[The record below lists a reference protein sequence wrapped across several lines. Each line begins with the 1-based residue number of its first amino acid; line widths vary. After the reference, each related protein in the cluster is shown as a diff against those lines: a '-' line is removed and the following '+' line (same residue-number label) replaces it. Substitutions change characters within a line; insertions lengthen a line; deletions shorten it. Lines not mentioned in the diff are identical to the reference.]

1 MWCATLWLSRQP
13 RGADF
18 IKRMILA
25 QGRSVQSIERGN
37 QRGTYRQSIEL
48 PIAVEIAGLP
58 APVYGTLINISETGC
73 RIRSLILIDRNR
85 DVSFELKRP
94 GHTAIHLRGKVV
106 SRATPP
112 TGGGYEYGIT
122 FKQTNSEKTAL
133 SKEIQEMQ
141 RREAAARA
149 DARPTTVGST
159 APAIAKSGKQRRGSV
174 RTMVGFPLRFRVT
187 GKPAMTAEA
196 NDVSTGGLRLITPE
210 KFENGTMVEMRFTL
224 PNSVLWVYPA
234 AEDRTEITP
243 FGPRR
248 IRIPDNRRSFEEM
261 IVHGR
266 IVTRFAPNRDREV
279 YGVQFTDI
287 DGYQR
292 EEVARFTHAVQL
304 AKLRSE

>member
-1 MWCATLWLSRQP
+1 MYGDALWLSRQP
-13 RGADF
+13 RGTDF

-25 QGRSVQSIERGN
+25 QGRPVQSIERGN
-37 QRGTYRQSIEL
+37 QRRTYRQSIEL
-48 PIAVEIAGLP
+48 PIAVEIDGLP
-58 APVYGTLINISETGC
+58 APVYGTLVNISETGC
-73 RIRSLILIDRNR
+73 RIRSLILIDRDR

-112 TGGGYEYGIT
+112 SGGGYEYGIT
-122 FKQTNSEKTAL
+122 FKLTNSEKAVL
-133 SKEIQEMQ
+133 NKEIQEMQ

-149 DARPTTVGST
+149 DTRPTTTGST
-159 APAIAKSGKQRRGSV
+159 TPAVSAKQRRGSV
-174 RTMVGFPLRFRVT
+174 RTLVGFPVRYRIA
-187 GKPAMTAEA
+187 GRPAMTAEA

-210 KFENGTMVEMRFTL
+210 KLEHGTMVELRFTL

-266 IVTRFAPNRDREV
+266 IVSRFAPNRDREV

>member
-1 MWCATLWLSRQP
+1 
-13 RGADF
+13 
-18 IKRMILA
+18 MILA

-48 PIAVEIAGLP
+48 PIAVEIDGLP

-73 RIRSLILIDRNR
+73 RIRSLILIDRDR

-94 GHTAIHLRGKVV
+94 GHRAIHLRGKVV
-106 SRATPP
+106 SRSTPP
-112 TGGGYEYGIT
+112 TLGGYEYGIT
-122 FKQTNSEKTAL
+122 FKQTNSERATL

-149 DARPTTVGST
+149 DTRPATVGATGAS
-159 APAIAKSGKQRRGSV
+159 AAARAAKQRRGSV
-174 RTMVGFPLRFRVT
+174 RTLVGFPVRYRIP
-187 GKPAMTAEA
+187 GRPAMTAEA
-196 NDVSTGGLRLITPE
+196 NDVSTGGLRLITAD
-210 KFENGTMVEMRFTL
+210 KLENGTLVELRFTL

-248 IRIPDNRRSFEEM
+248 IRIPDNRRAFEEM

-266 IVTRFAPNRDREV
+266 VVSRFAPNRDREV

>member
-1 MWCATLWLSRQP
+1 MVKQAAG
-13 RGADF
+13 GADF
-18 IKRMILA
+18 IKRMLLA

-37 QRGTYRQSIEL
+37 QRGTYRHSIEL

-73 RIRSLILIDRNR
+73 RLRSLILIDRER
-85 DVSFELKRP
+85 DVGFELKRP
-94 GHTAIHLRGKVV
+94 GHPAIRLRGKVV
-106 SRATPP
+106 SRSTPP
-112 TGGGYEYGIT
+112 AGGGYEYGVT
-122 FKQTNSEKTAL
+122 FTLTKSEKAVL
-133 SKEIQEMQ
+133 GKEIQEMQ
-141 RREAAARA
+141 RREALARA
-149 DARPTTVGST
+149 ESRPTTVGST
-159 APAIAKSGKQRRGSV
+159 APQLVKAAKQRRGSV
-174 RTMVGFPLRFRVT
+174 RTLIGFPVRYRIP
-187 GKPAMTAEA
+187 GRPAMTAEA

-210 KFENGTMVEMRFTL
+210 KLENGTMVELRFTL

-248 IRIPDNRRSFEEM
+248 IRIPDNRRSFENM

-266 IVTRFAPNRDREV
+266 IVSRFAPNRDREV

-304 AKLRSE
+304 AKLRAE

>member
-1 MWCATLWLSRQP
+1 
-13 RGADF
+13 
-18 IKRMILA
+18 MILA
-25 QGRSVQSIERGN
+25 QGRSAQAIERGN

-48 PIAVEIAGLP
+48 PIAVEVDGLP

-73 RIRSLILIDRNR
+73 RIRSLILIDRDR

-94 GHTAIHLRGKVV
+94 GHPAIHLRGKVV
-106 SRATPP
+106 SRSTPP
-112 TGGGYEYGIT
+112 AGGGYEYGIT
-122 FKQTNSEKTAL
+122 FKQTNTEKSVL

-149 DARPTTVGST
+149 DARPSPATVGST
-159 APAIAKSGKQRRGSV
+159 ADLAKMGKQRRGSV
-174 RTMVGFPLRFRVT
+174 RTLVGFPVRYRIP
-187 GKPAMTAEA
+187 GRPGMTAEA
-196 NDVSTGGLRLITPE
+196 NDVSMGGLRLITPD
-210 KFENGTMVEMRFTL
+210 KVDIGTLVEMRFTL

-248 IRIPDNRRSFEEM
+248 IRIPDNRRAFEEM

-266 IVTRFAPNRDREV
+266 VVSRFAPNRDREV

>member
-1 MWCATLWLSRQP
+1 MD
-13 RGADF
+13 GALLLEVSSHARRTDS
-18 IKRMILA
+18 IKRMFLA
-25 QGRSVQSIERGN
+25 QGRSVQSIERSN

-48 PIAVEIAGLP
+48 PIAVEVPGLP

-73 RIRSLILIDRNR
+73 RLRSLILIDRER

-94 GHTAIHLRGKVV
+94 GHAAIRLRGKVV
-106 SRATPP
+106 SRSTPP
-112 TGGGYEYGIT
+112 AGGGYEYGIT
-122 FKQTNSEKTAL
+122 FALSSSEKAVL
-133 SKEIQEMQ
+133 AKEIQEMQ
-141 RREAAARA
+141 RREALARA
-149 DARPTTVGST
+149 RSRPTTQGTTEPAT
-159 APAIAKSGKQRRGSV
+159 ATQRRGSV
-174 RTMVGFPLRFRVT
+174 RTLVGFPVRYRIP
-187 GKPAMTAEA
+187 GKPAVTAEA
-196 NDVSTGGLRLITPE
+196 NDVSTGGLRLITPDRL
-210 KFENGTMVEMRFTL
+210 ENGTVVEIRFTL

-266 IVTRFAPNRDREV
+266 VVSHFAPSRDREV

-292 EEVARFTHAVQL
+292 EEIARFTHAVQL
-304 AKLRSE
+304 AKLRTE